1 MSTKRDLVEAHSFS
15 RRRLV
20 TAFVSGAPG
29 GREVEPVRPART
41 LVGGL
46 ALAILLVAGA
56 AIAGIFVKRT
66 DSDWLSPGLIIAKD
80 TGTPYVILG
89 DEDGGGSGDPEL
101 RPLDNNTSA
110 KLIFG
115 SDLEPTTVADEDI
128 AAQDIGDDIGI
139 FGAPKALPASEQLI
153 NRGWT
158 ACTNDDQATLL
169 RLADEPGA
177 EIAAG
182 QSQTVTEDGKLY
194 LLVDGS
200 DDATYKF
207 ELPGDDDDTG
217 EADNVLE
224 GVEAANSA
232 DALEVSQ
239 QWLNLLPAGP
249 PLTLE
254 SFELEDGEIDYAD
267 EIEDLEGDASVGDV
281 VKAGTGTYLLTVDGP
296 VTLSDFAEAV
306 YLAVTDEDVR
316 EASKMGEGRAASNY
330 PETWPAGDVPP
341 IEGDPCVRL
350 EPKAGEKPTVRLAE
364 SSSAEALPEDVDA
377 GKYDA
382 VVQPGRGAF
391 VLSGGF
397 EDTSGGQ
404 PYVVDAKGDRYLLKG
419 PSAATNLG
427 YDTSDAPTV
436 PDTWMELFGCGVQL
450 SKALALRPPDPDTEK
465 SCDSD

>member
-89 DEDGGGSGDPEL
+89 DEDGGSTGDPVL

-139 FGAPKALPASEQLI
+139 FGAPKALPAPEQLI
-153 NRGWT
+153 NDGWT
-158 ACTNDDQATLL
+158 ACTDDDQATRL

-177 EIAAG
+177 DIAAG

-207 ELPGDDDDTG
+207 ELPDDEG
-217 EADNVLE
+217 EADNILD
-224 GVEAANSA
+224 GTEATNSA
-232 DALEVSQ
+232 GALEVSQ
-239 QWLNLLPAGP
+239 EWLNLFPAGP
-249 PLTLE
+249 PLTEE
-254 SFELEDGEIDYAD
+254 SFDLEEEGDIDYANR
-267 EIEDLEGDASVGDV
+267 IPGLEGEASVGDV
-281 VKAGTGTYLLTVDGP
+281 VKAGADTYLLNVDGP
-296 VTLSDFAEAV
+296 VLLTDFAESV

-316 EASKMGEGRAASNY
+316 EASSMDKGRAELNFPA
-330 PETWPAGDVPP
+330 TWPKGDVPP

-350 EPKAGEKPTVRLAE
+350 EPKAGERPTVRLAE
-364 SSSAEALPEDVDA
+364 NPSADALPEDVDA

-419 PSAATNLG
+419 PNAATNLG
-427 YDTSDAPTV
+427 YDTSDAPIV
-436 PDTWMELFGCGVQL
+436 PDTWMDLFGCGVQL
-450 SKALALRPPDPDTEK
+450 SKALALEQPDPDTEK
-465 SCDSD
+465 SCESD